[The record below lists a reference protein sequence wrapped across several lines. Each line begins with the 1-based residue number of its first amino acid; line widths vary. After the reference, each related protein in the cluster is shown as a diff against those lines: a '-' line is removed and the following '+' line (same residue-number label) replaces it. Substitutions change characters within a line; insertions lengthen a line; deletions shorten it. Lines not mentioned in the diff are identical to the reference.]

1 MEPKPA
7 DRELV
12 FPDGSVAAGQSF
24 TITGLIGNNS
34 SRRFPPSWRSTHLHT
49 LGPGGAGGVRVTA
62 V

>member
-24 TITGLIGNNS
+24 TITGLIVKDLGGRAN
-34 SRRFPPSWRSTHLHT
+34 THS
-49 LGPGGAGGVRVTA
+49 
-62 V
+62 